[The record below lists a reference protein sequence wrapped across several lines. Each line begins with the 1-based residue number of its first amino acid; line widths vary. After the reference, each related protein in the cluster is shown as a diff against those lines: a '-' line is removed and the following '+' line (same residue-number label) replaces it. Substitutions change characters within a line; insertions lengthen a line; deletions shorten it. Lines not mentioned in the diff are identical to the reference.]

1 MRRTLLSLC
10 MLGLAAPS
18 AARAQVRWPGRAP
31 AVTASGQRALD
42 LGEALLLGAS
52 LPDRWLPQG
61 AVLVQGAAPT
71 RATMR
76 ALGVQH
82 LDRALDLLPDD
93 AHAHALA
100 AEAYAH
106 LRQLPRAELHARRSL
121 ALDARGPDAPGAWF
135 VLALVYTLRGQH
147 AEARDAYLAEL
158 AFPLRPTEASVVWG
172 NLAETWVSLRQL
184 PEAVEAFTRAV
195 ALDPD
200 HALAWLGL
208 ALARDRLGASPW
220 DDARRAHDAA
230 SGRATASRSPRLA
243 PFAPRLDLDA
253 LVAAA
258 PRRGRLLRARLG
270 PLRVRGHRLRVCG
283 AYAAG
288 VCRARPR
295 RGPRLHRARPRGL
308 GGLAPRCARRRPV
321 ARPGPPSRPAPAR
334 DTYQVKT
341 PAGWGTSRCPAG
353 NTNRASRVRVVGHGA
368 PQLPSEVC
376 ARVTA

>member
-10 MLGLAAPS
+10 LVGLTAPC

-31 AVTASGQRALD
+31 AMTAAGQRALD
-42 LGEALLLGAS
+42 LGEALLLGAA
-52 LPDRWLPQG
+52 LPERWLPQG

-82 LDRALDLLPDD
+82 LDRALGLLPDD

-121 ALDARGPDAPGAWF
+121 ALDPRGPDASDAWF
-135 VLALVYTLRGQH
+135 VLALVHTLRGEH

-158 AFPLRPTEASVVWG
+158 AFPLRPAEASVVWG

-195 ALDPD
+195 SLDPD

-230 SGRATASRSPRLA
+230 SGRATASRRARFA
-243 PFAPRLDLDA
+243 PLAPRLDLDA
-253 LVAAA
+253 LAHELHAEGVFFEPPYDRYAYEGIAYESAARTLREPAA
-258 PRRGRLLRARLG
+258 PDPDAARAFTARALAAWEAWLRDAPADDPWRDQARHRAL
-270 PLRVRGHRLRVCG
+270 RLR
-283 AYAAG
+283 
-288 VCRARPR
+288 
-295 RGPRLHRARPRGL
+295 
-308 GGLAPRCARRRPV
+308 
-321 ARPGPPSRPAPAR
+321 
-334 DTYQVKT
+334 
-341 PAGWGTSRCPAG
+341 
-353 NTNRASRVRVVGHGA
+353 GA
-368 PQLPSEVC
+368 PT
-376 ARVTA
+376 R